1 LLLSPAEAKGACEK
15 GEVVTM
21 RRKIARFAL
30 GVFALLALA
39 LGASYCSDSYS
50 APTQP
55 PSNITPPPGATPTPI
70 GY

>member
-1 LLLSPAEAKGACEK
+1 
-15 GEVVTM
+15 M
-21 RRKIARFAL
+21 RPKLTRFIW
-30 GVFALLALA
+30 GVLVLVSLA

-55 PSNITPPPGATPTPI
+55 PSNVTPPPGATPTPV

>member
-1 LLLSPAEAKGACEK
+1 MEAKDAREK
-15 GEVVTM
+15 GERIM
-21 RRKIARFAL
+21 RMKLTRFVGGFVAML
-30 GVFALLALA
+30 FLA